1 MNHLFK
7 LFATLTLLSSIASPA
22 LADEMV
28 ALKAGYLLLTPEGT
42 FSVDGHGF
50 SGTDIDLENDLG
62 VDDSK
67 GIYLDAALQLANFRL
82 GATYTP
88 LSFAGSGQ
96 IDRTII
102 FNGQE
107 YPVGTNVKSDLDI
120 DMIDAGLTMYLLNF
134 DDLPVRIQLG
144 PEIGVKYFNG
154 DASLNDTTL
163 GIEESEDLTFIVPQV
178 GGRARIAFA
187 DFVGVTGHAYYM
199 RYSDNQVLDGE
210 VQVEFSPL
218 PLLGLFAGYRYFDLK
233 IEESD
238 IEIDVKFSGPF
249 GGVLARF

>member
-1 MNHLFK
+1 MNLFFK
-7 LFATLTLLSSIASPA
+7 LLAVFTFLALFSSPV

-28 ALKAGYLLLTPEGT
+28 SLKAGYLLLTPEGT

-50 SGTDIDLENDLG
+50 SGTNIDLEDDLG

-67 GIYLDAALQLANFRL
+67 GLYLDAALQLANFRL

-88 LSFAGSGQ
+88 LSFEGSGQ

-107 YPVGTNVKSDLDI
+107 YPVGTNVDSDVDI

-144 PEIGVKYFNG
+144 PEIGLKYFNG
-154 DASLNDTTL
+154 DASLKDTTL
-163 GIEESEDLTFIVPQV
+163 GVEESEDLTFVVPQV
-178 GGRARIAFA
+178 GARARIAMA

-210 VQVEFSPL
+210 IQVEFSPL
-218 PLLGLFAGYRYFDLK
+218 PLLGLFAGYRYFDLQV
-233 IEESD
+233 EESD
-238 IEIDVKFSGPF
+238 IDIDIKFSGPF
-249 GGVLARF
+249 GGIMARF